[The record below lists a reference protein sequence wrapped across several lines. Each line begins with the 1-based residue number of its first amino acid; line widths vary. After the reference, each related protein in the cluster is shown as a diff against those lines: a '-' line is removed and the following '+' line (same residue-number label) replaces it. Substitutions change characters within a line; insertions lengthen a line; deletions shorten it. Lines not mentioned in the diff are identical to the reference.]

1 MRLLILLHNLGE
13 IWGLGMSRPFFCMGA
28 TPGKVGVVE
37 RIGGIGQIHC
47 SWGECALVP
56 GVDRFEVVEIN

>member
-1 MRLLILLHNLGE
+1 MRLLILLHNLGKSGV
-13 IWGLGMSRPFFCMGA
+13 WACPGPFFAWGA

-37 RIGGIGQIHC
+37 RIGDIGQIHC

-56 GVDRFEVVEIN
+56 SVDRFEVVEIN